1 MEDKV
6 KKILSFINEQP
17 QIKQNEQQIKEET
30 QQTKEETHEHIK
42 NMTNEMSE
50 ESDQN
55 EKEQKINI
63 NNDNDFYK
71 DTKKYNKMLRDI
83 KKIKNYPSILSINDN
98 NRIFNNENE
107 LNEFKKTIMKNRR
120 EYNKEQ
126 RKTKIDNTQLN
137 LDKLPEIED
146 DEELIND
153 DNIYY
158 KRGRI
163 EAVKHNDK
171 IKKIPSTNKK
181 DRKKIYNN
189 IKDNKEVMTNLTKS
203 KDDEEFNEIM
213 KNAINNNEV
222 KEIYEQHKQN
232 DINKDNTWTRNE
244 FYKYMLNMIEASEP
258 QQTQQQKQIK
268 QKHKNV
274 MSYGLNPALL
284 HN

>member
-17 QIKQNEQQIKEET
+17 QPQIKQQEP
-30 QQTKEETHEHIK
+30 QTKQEETHE
-42 NMTNEMSE
+42 E

-55 EKEQKINI
+55 DKEEPQHMDPNGPQEQKINI
-63 NNDNDFYK
+63 DNDFIK
-71 DTKKYNKMLRDI
+71 DTKQYNKVLRNI
-83 KKIKNYPSILSINDN
+83 KKIKTYPNVIN
-98 NRIFNNENE
+98 NRVFNNEEE
-107 LNEFKKTIMKNRR
+107 LNEYKKMIMKNRR

-126 RKTKIDNTQLN
+126 RQTKINQTRLN
-137 LDKLPEIED
+137 LDKLPDIED

-163 EAVKHNDK
+163 EGVKHNDK
-171 IKKIPSTNKK
+171 IKKIPSTNKQ

-203 KDDEEFNEIM
+203 KDDEEFDEIM
-213 KNAINNNEV
+213 KNAINNNDV

-244 FYKYMLNMIEASEP
+244 FYKYMLNMIEASESP
-258 QQTQQQKQIK
+258 QQQPQRETK
-268 QKHKNV
+268 KNKKT

>member
-17 QIKQNEQQIKEET
+17 QPQIKQQEP
-30 QQTKEETHEHIK
+30 QTKQEETHE
-42 NMTNEMSE
+42 E

-55 EKEQKINI
+55 DKEEPQHMDPNGPQEQKINI
-63 NNDNDFYK
+63 DNDFIK
-71 DTKKYNKMLRDI
+71 DTKQYNKVLRNI
-83 KKIKNYPSILSINDN
+83 KKIKTYPNIIN
-98 NRIFNNENE
+98 NRVFNNEEE
-107 LNEFKKTIMKNRR
+107 LNEYKKMIMKNRR

-126 RKTKIDNTQLN
+126 RQTKINQTRLN
-137 LDKLPEIED
+137 LDKLPDIED

-163 EAVKHNDK
+163 EGVKHNDK
-171 IKKIPSTNKK
+171 IKKIPSTNKQ

-203 KDDEEFNEIM
+203 KDDEEFDEIM
-213 KNAINNNEV
+213 KNAINNNDV

-244 FYKYMLNMIEASEP
+244 FYKYMLNMIEASESP
-258 QQTQQQKQIK
+258 QQQPQRETK
-268 QKHKNV
+268 KNKKT